1 MEDRSPMKVKS
12 LLILNGPGLDDLRR
26 LDSSFDKAL
35 TLARIEE
42 ECGKLCAKHGLAMT
56 FRQGNVV
63 SELFDW
69 IARDANE
76 YDALIINPIGYYSY
90 EAYEKFEQYRSA
102 IKMIAHLKKPVVEVH
117 LTNIFRHGADLI
129 EPLREPDAQIGFI
142 CGLGLHSYLL
152 AIESIAQRSQNE
164 GNAT

>member
-1 MEDRSPMKVKS
+1 MHVKS

-26 LDSSFDKAL
+26 LDSSFDRSL
-35 TLARIEE
+35 TLAHIES
-42 ECGKLCAKHGLAMT
+42 ECAKLCAHYGIEMT

-69 IARDANE
+69 ISRDAAE
-76 YDALIINPIGYYSY
+76 FDALVINPIGYYSL
-90 EAYEKFEQYRSA
+90 EAYETFEQYRSA
-102 IKMIAHLKKPVVEVH
+102 IKMLAHLKKPVVEVH

-152 AIESIAQRSQNE
+152 AIKSIAQRFGIEDS
-164 GNAT
+164 AP

>member
-1 MEDRSPMKVKS
+1 M
-12 LLILNGPGLDDLRR
+12 
-26 LDSSFDKAL
+26 
-35 TLARIEE
+35 
-42 ECGKLCAKHGLAMT
+42 
-56 FRQGNVV
+56 
-63 SELFDW
+63 FDW
-69 IARDANE
+69 ISGDAAE
-76 YDALIINPIGYYSY
+76 FDALIINPIGYYSL

-152 AIESIAQRSQNE
+152 AIQSIVQRSSIE
-164 GNAT
+164 EASS